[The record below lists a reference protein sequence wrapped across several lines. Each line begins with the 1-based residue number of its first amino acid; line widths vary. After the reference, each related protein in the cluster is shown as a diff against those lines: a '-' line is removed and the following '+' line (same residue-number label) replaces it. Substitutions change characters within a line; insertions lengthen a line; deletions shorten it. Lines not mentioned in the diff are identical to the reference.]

1 MKIAH
6 VSDIHIRNFKYHD
19 VYNKVF
25 DELYQKLREL
35 KPDIIINT
43 GDTAHTKLQ
52 LSPAYFDMTAKFFT
66 NLAEI
71 APLHII
77 IGNHDLNLNNI
88 ANIDAITPIVDALA
102 NPNIHFHKKSGVF
115 FVEQDFN
122 FHVLSMVDPDNW
134 CTDVDEKT
142 INIALYHGS
151 VAGVRTDMGWMME
164 HGELEYHVLE
174 NFDYALLG
182 DIHKTNQA
190 LDHEGR
196 CRYAGSLIQ
205 QNHGETNDKGF
216 LFWDI
221 QDKENFTVNHVP
233 LTNPKPFISVVLNDD
248 GTIPE
253 EAKIPK
259 GCRLRLI
266 SNFNHPAD
274 IIKKAAEIAKAKF
287 KPESVSFLN
296 KSINASVGNNTNLLM
311 KENLRDIKVQENL
324 IKDYLKDYNVS
335 DEVLEQVYKLNRDY
349 NSTVSANEDIMR
361 NVNWKIK
368 RLEWDNLFNY
378 GEGNSID
385 FTGLS
390 GVVGIF
396 GKNYSGKSSI
406 IDAALYTIFNTTSK
420 NERKVTNVINQAKNE
435 GGGSITIDIDGFEYN
450 IERRAERHIRKSKGE
465 LIEEAKTSLELKC
478 FDTHSGQVER
488 LNELSKTDT
497 DKYIRK
503 MVGSIDDFMLTS
515 FASQLDSMTFIRE
528 GSTKRKEI
536 LAKFL
541 DLEIFEEKFK
551 LAKDHA
557 ASLKGS
563 LKRFDDK
570 DYPSQIAKHELS
582 LAQFN
587 TEVALTEK
595 LTAGYKKSKSELEV
609 KINELDVE
617 LSSYGSE
624 TIDIVIA
631 EEDYVSASKAYNK
644 ASVDMINLNNSVI
657 DKEYEI
663 KTILDGLN
671 QYDIADL
678 KSKKNEIESKQ
689 KIIEKLYQEIV
700 LTGREVQG
708 LSTRIKLLE
717 EVPCG
722 TQFTSCKFIK
732 DAYDSK
738 MRLPLIE
745 DALDQDKEEHTK
757 LLKEIEDFDVNSV
770 NGQIVKYEAIV
781 SKKARLE
788 NEVLKD
794 KLSLNIAESNVTK
807 YKTLRDEANELRRLH
822 ALNAS
827 SYESII
833 KIQVDREKLEKK
845 VEDLNAEIVEGD
857 SKLRKL
863 YMNIGS
869 MEANIENA
877 KTQQQELDK
886 LRNEYAA
893 YDYFMR
899 CMHTN
904 GISYD
909 IIKKKLPI
917 INNEIAKT
925 LANIVDFEVFFEDDG
940 SKLNVLI
947 KHPKFDPR
955 PIEMGS
961 GAEKTIA
968 SMAIRLA
975 LLQVSNLPK
984 SNLFILDEPATA
996 LDADNMEGFI
1006 RMIDMVK
1013 SHYDVVILISH
1024 LDVLKDIVDTTIT
1037 IEKNGS
1043 YSYVNI

>member
-19 VYNKVF
+19 VYNSVF
-25 DELYQKLREL
+25 NQLYEKLREL

-88 ANIDAITPIVDALA
+88 ANVDAISPIVDALN
-102 NPNIHFHKKSGVF
+102 NPNIHFHKHSTIF
-115 FVEQDFN
+115 SIDDFN

-134 CTDVDEKT
+134 NTNVDSHKV
-142 INIALYHGS
+142 NVGLYHGS

-164 HGELEYHVLE
+164 HGEIDYTVLE

-221 QDKENFTVNHVP
+221 QDKEDFEVNHIK
-233 LTNPKPFISVVLNDD
+233 LENPKPFVSIVLNDD

-253 EAKIPK
+253 STSVPK

-266 SNFNHPAD
+266 SNFNLPAD
-274 IIKKAAEIAKAKF
+274 IIKKAAEVAKLMF

-296 KSINASVGNNTNLLM
+296 KSVNASVGNNENLLM
-311 KENLRDIKVQENL
+311 KENLRDISVQEKL
-324 IKDYLKDYNVS
+324 IAEYLKDYS
-335 DEVLEQVYKLNRDY
+335 ITDEMLQEVYKLNREY
-349 NSTVSANEDIMR
+349 NAAISNTEDIMR
-361 NVNWKIK
+361 NINWKIK

-378 GEGNSID
+378 GEDNSID
-385 FTGLS
+385 FTNLS

-406 IDAALYTIFNTTSK
+406 IDAALYTMFNTTSK
-420 NERKVTNVINQAKNE
+420 NEKKIANVINQAKQE
-435 GGGSITIDIDGFEYN
+435 GRGQITIDVDGFEYT
-450 IERRAERHIRKSKGE
+450 IERSAERVTRKSKGE
-465 LIEEAKTSLELKC
+465 IIEEAKTSLELKC
-478 FDTHSGQVER
+478 FDTHSCQVER
-488 LNELSKTDT
+488 LNEMSRTDT

-503 MVGSIDDFMLTS
+503 LFGTIDDFMLTS
-515 FASQLDSMTFIRE
+515 FSSQLDSMTFIRE
-528 GSTKRKEI
+528 GSTKRKEV

-551 LAKDHA
+551 LAKE
-557 ASLKGS
+557 SGSGLKAS
-563 LKRFDDK
+563 LKRFDGK
-570 DYPSQIAKHELS
+570 DYQADIQQYRDS
-582 LAQFN
+582 LAQF
-587 TEVALTEK
+587 EAQVALTES
-595 LTAGYKKSKSELEV
+595 LSVGYKKDKSELQI
-609 KINELDVE
+609 KISELDTE
-617 LSSYGSE
+617 LSTYGTASV
-624 TIDIVIA
+624 DIVKA
-631 EEDYVSASKAYNK
+631 EQDYTSASKAYGK
-644 ASVDMINLNNSVI
+644 ASLDVINLKNCI
-657 DKEYEI
+657 TDKEQEI
-663 KTILDGLN
+663 KTILDGLS

-678 KSKKNEIESKQ
+678 KSKKSEIEAKQ

-722 TQFTSCKFIK
+722 TQFISCKFIK

-757 LLKEIEDFDVNSV
+757 LLKEIEEFDVNSV
-770 NGQIVKYEAIV
+770 NGQIAKYEAIV

-794 KLSLNIAESNVTK
+794 KLSLNIAESNVAK
-807 YKTLRDEANELRRLH
+807 YNALRDEADELRRLH

-827 SYESII
+827 NYEAIS
-833 KIQVDREKLEKK
+833 KIQANRKELEKK
-845 VEDLNAEIVEGD
+845 IVDLNAKIIEADGE
-857 SKLRKL
+857 LRKL
-863 YMNIGS
+863 YINIGS

-877 KTQQQELDK
+877 RKLQIDLDN
-886 LRNEYAA
+886 LRNQYAA

-899 CMHTN
+899 CMHPN

-909 IIKKKLPI
+909 IIKKKLSI

-940 SKLNVLI
+940 SKLNILI

-984 SNLFILDEPATA
+984 SNVFILDEPATA

-1006 RMIDMVK
+1006 RMIDMIKV
-1013 SHYDVVILISH
+1013 HYDVVILISH
-1024 LDVLKDIVDTTIT
+1024 LDALKDIVDTTVT

-1043 YSYVNI
+1043 YSYVNV

>member
-19 VYNKVF
+19 VYNSVF
-25 DELYQKLREL
+25 NQLYEKLREL

-88 ANIDAITPIVDALA
+88 ANVDAISPIVDALK
-102 NPNIHFHKKSGVF
+102 NPNIHFHKHSTVF
-115 FVEQDFN
+115 SIDDFN

-134 CTDVDEKT
+134 NTNVDSKKV
-142 INIALYHGS
+142 NVGLYHGS

-164 HGELEYHVLE
+164 HGEIDYSVLE

-196 CRYAGSLIQ
+196 CRYVGSLIQ

-221 QDKENFTVNHVP
+221 QDKEEFKVNHIK
-233 LTNPKPFISVVLNDD
+233 LENPKPFVSIVLNDD

-253 EAKIPK
+253 GTSIPK

-266 SNFNHPAD
+266 SNFNLPAD
-274 IIKKAAEIAKAKF
+274 IIKKAAEVAKLMF

-296 KSINASVGNNTNLLM
+296 KSVNASVGNNENLLM
-311 KENLRDIKVQENL
+311 KENLRDISVQEKL
-324 IKDYLKDYNVS
+324 IAEYLKDYS
-335 DEVLEQVYKLNRDY
+335 ITDEMLQEVYKLNREY
-349 NSTVSANEDIMR
+349 NAAVSNTEDIMR
-361 NVNWKIK
+361 NINWKIK

-378 GEGNSID
+378 GEDNSID
-385 FTGLS
+385 FSNLS

-406 IDAALYTIFNTTSK
+406 IDAALYTMFNTTSK
-420 NERKVTNVINQAKNE
+420 NEKKVANVINQAKQE
-435 GGGSITIDIDGFEYN
+435 GRGQITIEVDGFEYT
-450 IERRAERHIRKSKGE
+450 IERSAERVIRKSKGE
-465 LIEEAKTSLELKC
+465 IIEEAKTSLELQC
-478 FDTHSGQVER
+478 FDTHSCQVEK
-488 LNELSKTDT
+488 LNEMSRTDT

-503 MVGSIDDFMLTS
+503 LFGTIDDFMLTS
-515 FASQLDSMTFIRE
+515 FSSQLDSMTFIRE

-551 LAKDHA
+551 LAKENG
-557 ASLKGS
+557 SGLKAS
-563 LKRFDDK
+563 LKRFDGK
-570 DYPSQIAKHELS
+570 DYQADIQQYRDS
-582 LAQFN
+582 LAQF
-587 TEVALTEK
+587 EAQVALTES
-595 LTAGYKKSKSELEV
+595 LSVGYKKEKSELQT
-609 KINELDVE
+609 KINELDAE
-617 LSSYGSE
+617 LSTYGTSSV
-624 TIDIVIA
+624 DIVKA
-631 EEDYVSASKAYNK
+631 EQDYISASKAYGK
-644 ASVDMINLNNSVI
+644 ASLDVINLKGFIMN
-657 DKEYEI
+657 KEQEI
-663 KTILDGLN
+663 KSILDGLSE
-671 QYDIADL
+671 YDIADL
-678 KSKKNEIESKQ
+678 KSKKSEIEAKQ

-722 TQFTSCKFIK
+722 TQFISCKFIK

-757 LLKEIEDFDVNSV
+757 LLKEIEEFDVNSV
-770 NGQIVKYEAIV
+770 NGQIAKYEAIV

-794 KLSLNIAESNVTK
+794 KLSLNIAESNVAK
-807 YKTLRDEANELRRLH
+807 YKALRDEADELRRLH
-822 ALNAS
+822 TLNAS
-827 SYESII
+827 NYEAIS
-833 KIQVDREKLEKK
+833 KIQASRKELEKK
-845 VEDLNAEIVEGD
+845 IVDLNAKIIEADGE
-857 SKLRKL
+857 LRKL

-877 KTQQQELDK
+877 RKLQIDLDN
-886 LRNEYAA
+886 LRNQYAA

-899 CMHTN
+899 CMHPN

-909 IIKKKLPI
+909 IIKNKLSI

-940 SKLNVLI
+940 SKLNILI

-984 SNLFILDEPATA
+984 SNVFILDEPATA

-1006 RMIDMVK
+1006 RMIDMIK
-1013 SHYDVVILISH
+1013 AHYDVVILISH
-1024 LDVLKDIVDTTIT
+1024 LDALKDIVDTTVT

-1043 YSYVNI
+1043 YSYVNV